1 MTKFWASKTFWVNL
15 LVAIAL
21 FVSNQYGVTL
31 SAETT
36 GLALVG
42 INFVLRAITND
53 PLEWQ

>member
-15 LVAIAL
+15 LAAVAL
-21 FVSNQYGVTL
+21 FTSSQYGVTL

-42 INFVLRAITND
+42 INMVLRVVTND